1 MRLLTAD
8 DIAQRWQVSRDLV
21 YELTRQGRIPV
32 VKLGRCYRY
41 RLDQIERYET
51 GGEGWETR

>member
-8 DIAQRWQVSRDLV
+8 ELAARWQVSRDLV
-21 YELTRQGRIPV
+21 YELSRTGKIPV

-41 RLDQIERYET
+41 KLDQIENYEN
-51 GGEGWETR
+51 GAN

>member
-41 RLDQIERYET
+41 KLDQIEAYEN
-51 GGEGWETR
+51 GGN